1 MKLLLTTTR
10 MPFTLAAIRKLA
22 KAGHEIYACDTFD
35 DAPGNRSRFNAK
47 HYVTASP
54 KHNTRQFIDDLKTI
68 ITENS
73 IDLLLPCMEEVF
85 YISHHRKEL
94 EELTE
99 VFVSPF
105 EVLEVLHHKV
115 HFQKMCEQ
123 IGLRVP
129 KTAVATNLDELT
141 EAVKSFEFYNARP
154 SFSRGGFKILA
165 NKGPRDGVMK
175 LSECD
180 PTEQNPWVVQ
190 EYVVGEDL
198 CSYSVARHGKMA
210 AHCCY
215 ETPVEVD
222 GAYGIEFLSVDRPEA
237 FEMIQAIVKHLNF
250 HGHISFDFL
259 QTPTG
264 LCLIECNP
272 RCTNGALLVPGDI
285 LNRAVTGKGEP
296 ERCEMVPEGLKAQ
309 VAFGMAYELF
319 SSLKTFPKTLKE
331 FLTVQDAY
339 IDRHDLF
346 PALHALSMINRFQK
360 EADLRHV
367 GLMDAMLEDVA
378 WDGEPMTA

>member
-1 MKLLLTTTR
+1 

-22 KAGHEIYACDTFD
+22 KAGHEVYACDTFD
-35 DAPGNRSRFNAK
+35 DAPGNRSRFNAE

-54 KHNTRQFIDDLKTI
+54 RHQTRQFIDDLKGI
-68 ITENS
+68 IEKHS
-73 IDLLLPCMEEVF
+73 IELLIPCMEEVF
-85 YISHHRKEL
+85 YISNHRAEL

-99 VFVSPF
+99 VLVSPF
-105 EVLEVLHHKV
+105 EALHTLHHKV
-115 HFQKMCEQ
+115 LFQKMCEE

-129 KTAVATNLDELT
+129 KTQVATSLSELK
-141 EAVKSFEFYNARP
+141 EAVGQFEFYNARP
-154 SFSRGGFKILA
+154 SFSRGGYKILA
-165 NKGPRDGVMK
+165 NMGPRDGVMK
-175 LSECD
+175 IDECD
-180 PTEQNPWVVQ
+180 PTETNPWVVQ
-190 EYVVGEDL
+190 EYVIGEDL

-215 ETPVEVD
+215 ETPVEVE

-237 FEMIQAIVKHLNF
+237 FEMISTVVEHLNF

-285 LNRAVTGKGEP
+285 LDRALTSKEAP
-296 ERCEMVPEGLKAQ
+296 DTCEMVPEGIKAQ

-319 SSLKTFPKTLKE
+319 ASLKTFPKTLRE

-339 IDRHDLF
+339 IDRHDLI
-346 PALHALSMINRFQK
+346 PAIHALSMIGRFQE
-360 EADLRHV
+360 EADMRHV
-367 GLMDAMLEDVA
+367 GLMDAMLEDVS
-378 WDGEPMTA
+378 WNGEAMLA